1 MDANLI
7 KKLLEHSKEAHFFHL
22 GERERISSQIVFCLG
37 GLGLIAN
44 ACIYYLDSLPASAS
58 WIAAIY
64 WILVAAAIV
73 CGIVALCIFFHVLG
87 FFIPNEYQVL
97 QSPKTILTEIKRLDA
112 LSGSPAENPK
122 LSETLDLKLTEL
134 YAVAAAI
141 NESENERRKIL
152 LRKVVRWS
160 IFSLIFLFANALP
173 FFYFKSIEPSP
184 TQAVKIVAPIKVE
197 YERTTGK

>member
-1 MDANLI
+1 MDANLT

-22 GERERISSQIVFCLG
+22 GERDRISSQIGFCLG

-44 ACIYYLDSLPASAS
+44 ACIFYLDSLPPAAS
-58 WIAAIY
+58 WIAVIY
-64 WILVAAAIV
+64 WILVAAATV

-87 FFIPNEYQVL
+87 FFTPNKYRVL
-97 QSPKTILTEIKRLDA
+97 QSPKTILATIKGLDVRA
-112 LSGSPAENPK
+112 GSPAENPK
-122 LSETLDLKLTEL
+122 LSEAFEEKLTEL
-134 YAVAAAI
+134 YADAAAI
-141 NESENERRKIL
+141 NESENERKKIL

-160 IFSLIFLFANALP
+160 IFALIFLFANALP